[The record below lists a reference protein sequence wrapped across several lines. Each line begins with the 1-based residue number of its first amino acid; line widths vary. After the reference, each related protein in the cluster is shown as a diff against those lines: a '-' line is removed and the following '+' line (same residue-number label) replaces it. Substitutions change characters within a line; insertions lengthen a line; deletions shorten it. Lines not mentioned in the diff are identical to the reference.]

1 MRILIAEDELLE
13 RKAMKKFIQDNFR
26 DMEVVGEAVNGR
38 KAIELAKEMEPDVI
52 FMDIKMPGINGLEA
66 IEKIHS
72 MRPKTKFILVSAY
85 DTFEYAKQA
94 MQFGIKDYILKPGKK
109 EEIITALFRLKK
121 EVLNEAKMEEEKRQ
135 SEQLLKESFI
145 RKLMKQP
152 LVEDAFELKK
162 QLYPQMKSGYFFV
175 VTSVN
180 LLEEKM
186 IVEIIGK
193 HVLDSFIVFKENDVV
208 TVGVF
213 VNGSVIKA
221 DQLLIARKLQ
231 IELGDDVFIGIGHIA
246 DSLENFPLSY
256 REAYAANFQLKN
268 EKKSNYGFPQKDVN
282 HHQDI
287 VSKIVQEIEKGKRDN
302 AIAIFKENEPQLT
315 MVDKENLYIDIQTM
329 LVKKNLSITTG
340 SISTL
345 QSNDDWAIYM
355 NVCCN
360 KVNEYYE
367 SKQSMTIAKEYI
379 MTHYGESISLEDIAE
394 LVNLSPNY
402 FSNLFKEEFGET
414 YIEFLTKIRMEQAKE
429 LIGKNTY
436 SLKEISFM
444 VGYKD
449 PNYFSRVF
457 KRYFHTS
464 PKHFQDSIFEK

>member
-1 MRILIAEDELLE
+1 MRILIADDELLE

-38 KAIELAKEMEPDVI
+38 KAIELAKETEPDVI

-66 IEKIHS
+66 IEKIHA
-72 MRPKTKFILVSAY
+72 MRPRIKFVLVSAY

-94 MQFGIKDYILKPGKK
+94 MQFGIKDYILKPGNK
-109 EEIITALFRLKK
+109 EEIISALFRLKK
-121 EVLNEAKMEEEKRQ
+121 EVLNEAKIEDEKLQ
-135 SEQLLKESFI
+135 SIQLLNESFV

-152 LVEDAFELKK
+152 LEKDVFEMQR

-175 VTSVN
+175 LNSDH
-180 LLEEKM
+180 LLEEKL
-186 IVEIIGK
+186 IAEIIRK
-193 HVLDSFIVFKENDVV
+193 HIGDSFILYKENDVV
-208 TVGVF
+208 TIGVF
-213 VNGSVIKA
+213 INDYVTKA
-221 DQLLIARKLQ
+221 DQLLVARKLQ
-231 IELGDDVFIGIGHIA
+231 IGLGNNVFIGIGRITE
-246 DSLENFPLSY
+246 SLAYFPKSY
-256 REAYAANFQLKN
+256 REAYGASFQLKT
-268 EKKSNYGFPQKDVN
+268 EKKSNYGFLQKENSDYQN
-282 HHQDI
+282 I
-287 VSKIVQEIEKGKRDN
+287 VPRIVREIEKGKRDN
-302 AIAIFKENEPQLT
+302 AITIFRENELQLT
-315 MVDKENLYIDIQTM
+315 IVDKENLYIAIQTM
-329 LVKKNLSITTG
+329 LGKKSISITKG

-345 QSNDDWAIYM
+345 QSNEDWVIYM
-355 NVCCN
+355 NICCH
-360 KVNEYYE
+360 KVNEHYQ

-379 MTHYGESISLEDIAE
+379 QTHFKASIALEDVAH

-414 YIEFLTKIRMEQAKE
+414 FIEFLTKIRMERAKE
-429 LIGKNTY
+429 LIEENTY

-457 KRYFHTS
+457 KRYYQTS

>member
-38 KAIELAKEMEPDVI
+38 KAIELAKELRPDII

-66 IEKIHS
+66 IEKIHV
-72 MRPKTKFILVSAY
+72 MWPKTKFILVSAY
-85 DTFEYAKQA
+85 DTFDYAKQA

-109 EEIITALFRLKK
+109 EEIISALYRLKK
-121 EVLNEAKMEEEKRQ
+121 EILHEAKMEEEKRQ
-135 SEQLLKESFI
+135 SERLLNESFI

-152 LVEDAFELKK
+152 IPTDAFELQS

-175 VTSVN
+175 ITFDN
-180 LLEEKM
+180 RREEKL
-186 IVEIIGK
+186 IAEIIGK
-193 HVLDSFIVFKENDVV
+193 HVEDSFIVYKENNVF

-213 VNGSVIKA
+213 VNDEVKKA
-221 DQLLIARKLQ
+221 GQLLVARKLQ
-231 IELGDDVFIGIGHIA
+231 LELGDEVFIGIGHIT
-246 DSLENFPLSY
+246 DSLENFSTSY
-256 REAYAANFQLKN
+256 REAYAASFQLKT
-268 EKKSNYGFPQKDVN
+268 EKKCNYGFPQEDDQQ
-282 HHQDI
+282 HQNI
-287 VSKIVQEIEKGKRDN
+287 VSRIVQEIEKGKRED
-302 AIAIFKENEPQLT
+302 AITIFKENELHFT
-315 MVDKENLYIDIQTM
+315 MVDKENLYIAIQTM
-329 LVKKNLSITTG
+329 LTKKNISIAKV

-345 QSNDDWAIYM
+345 QSNEDWLIYI
-355 NVCCN
+355 NICCN
-360 KVNEYYE
+360 KVIEYYQ

-379 MTHYGESISLEDIAE
+379 MAHYGEAISLEDIAE
-394 LVNLSPNY
+394 LVSLSPNY

-414 YIEFLTKIRMEQAKE
+414 YIEFLTKIRMERAKE
-429 LIGKNTY
+429 LIGENIY

-444 VGYKD
+444 VGYKN

-457 KRYFHTS
+457 KRYYHAS

>member
-1 MRILIAEDELLE
+1 MRILIADDELLE

-38 KAIELAKEMEPDVI
+38 KAIELAKEMIPDII

-66 IEKIHS
+66 IEKIHAI
-72 MRPKTKFILVSAY
+72 RPKTKFILVSAY
-85 DTFEYAKQA
+85 DTFDYAKQA

-121 EVLNEAKMEEEKRQ
+121 EILNESKIEVEKRQ

-145 RKLMKQP
+145 RKLLKEP
-152 LVEDAFELKK
+152 LTEDAFEL
-162 QLYPQMKSGYFFV
+162 QNRLYPQMKSGYFFV
-175 VTSVN
+175 MSYDN
-180 LLEEKM
+180 MPAEKM
-186 IVEIIGK
+186 LAEIIGK
-193 HVLDSFIVFKENDVV
+193 HVQDSFIVYKENDVF
-208 TVGVF
+208 TVGIF
-213 VNGSVIKA
+213 VNHDVRKA
-221 DQLLIARKLQ
+221 DQLLVARQLQ
-231 IELGDDVFIGIGHIA
+231 IELGEDIFIGIGHIT
-246 DSLENFPLSY
+246 DKLENFPKSY
-256 REAYAANFQLKN
+256 REAYTASFQLKT

-282 HHQDI
+282 HHQNI
-287 VSKIVQEIEKGKRDN
+287 VSRIVQEIEKGKLDDAITAFREN
-302 AIAIFKENEPQLT
+302 ALQLT
-315 MVDKENLYIDIQTM
+315 IVDKEDLYIAIQTM
-329 LVKKNLSITTG
+329 LAKKNISITKG

-345 QSNDDWAIYM
+345 QSNADWAIYI

-360 KVNEYYE
+360 KVNEYYQ

-379 MTHYGESISLEDIAE
+379 MTHYGESVSLEDIAE

-429 LIGKNTY
+429 LIEKNTY
-436 SLKEISFM
+436 SLKEISYM

-457 KRYFHTS
+457 KRYYHTS
-464 PKHFQDSIFEK
+464 PKHFQDSIFRK